1 MPKRSLAEELDQAV
15 QAMLDHPSAEASHAD
30 AEISPLLK
38 VAADLRNLPR
48 EEFRARLKRELQE
61 GRGVSLA
68 ASAETIRPTA
78 SAYLTL
84 QNAAAAIDFYK
95 RAFGATENMRLTTP
109 EGKIMHA
116 EIQIGNAPILLADE
130 FPQYG
135 AIAPQSLGGSPVK
148 MHLRVDDVDAF
159 AKRAIEAGAKLV
171 RPLEN
176 HFYGHRAGQLADPF
190 GYLWIVSTPTEILS
204 LEEVQQRFAGFMKQQ
219 SSPRAR
225 FELREGFRTVTA
237 YIVAQNV
244 PSLIEFL
251 EKTFDAKETL
261 RTGPGS
267 EGGMHC
273 EVRIGDS
280 MLMIGG
286 GAAGFAWKG
295 EARPGAFHI
304 YVPDCDATYARAL
317 QAGAVSVLKP
327 TDQPYGERS
336 ASVKDEAGNHW
347 YIATFKGDDYKSEGA
362 PTIQPYFHP
371 LRGEP
376 MINFLKNAFGAS
388 ELGRYASP
396 DGVIHHATL
405 NIGNS
410 HVELGEAHGDYQ
422 PMKSTFMLYVPD
434 VDATYRRAI
443 SAGAT
448 SMSEPADQPYGDR
461 SGGVTDVFGNQW
473 YIATP
478 IRTAL
483 G

>member
-1 MPKRSLAEELDQAV
+1 
-15 QAMLDHPSAEASHAD
+15 
-30 AEISPLLK
+30 
-38 VAADLRNLPR
+38 
-48 EEFRARLKRELQE
+48 
-61 GRGVSLA
+61 
-68 ASAETIRPTA
+68 
-78 SAYLTL
+78 
-84 QNAAAAIDFYK
+84 
-95 RAFGATENMRLTTP
+95 
-109 EGKIMHA
+109 
-116 EIQIGNAPILLADE
+116 
-130 FPQYG
+130 
-135 AIAPQSLGGSPVK
+135 
-148 MHLRVDDVDAF
+148 
-159 AKRAIEAGAKLV
+159 
-171 RPLEN
+171 
-176 HFYGHRAGQLADPF
+176 
-190 GYLWIVSTPTEILS
+190 
-204 LEEVQQRFAGFMKQQ
+204 
-219 SSPRAR
+219 
-225 FELREGFRTVTA
+225 
-237 YIVAQNV
+237 
-244 PSLIEFL
+244 
-251 EKTFDAKETL
+251 
-261 RTGPGS
+261 
-267 EGGMHC
+267 
-273 EVRIGDS
+273 
-280 MLMIGG
+280 
-286 GAAGFAWKG
+286 
-295 EARPGAFHI
+295 
-304 YVPDCDATYARAL
+304 L